1 MRRTDLPG
9 SIIATEEAIMELTQW
24 NESDMAV
31 VTTKLQY
38 ASELFKQLQQ
48 LQLASHREFEKIYQ
62 KNVQKVQ
69 KTSNS
74 KKKLSNSKTH
84 KFKKTHQFKTIYS
97 LF

>member
-1 MRRTDLPG
+1 
-9 SIIATEEAIMELTQW
+9 MELTQW

-62 KNVQKVQ
+62 TNVQKVQ

-74 KKKLSNSKTH
+74 KKNQQ
-84 KFKKTHQFKTIYS
+84 FKNPQIQKKNHQFKTIYS